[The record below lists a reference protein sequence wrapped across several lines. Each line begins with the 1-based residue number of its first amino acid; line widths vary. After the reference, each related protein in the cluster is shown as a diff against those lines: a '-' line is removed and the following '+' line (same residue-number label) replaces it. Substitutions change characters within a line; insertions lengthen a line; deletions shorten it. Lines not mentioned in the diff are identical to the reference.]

1 MRILYSLIFYL
12 CVPLI
17 LLRLWWR
24 GRRAPAY
31 RRRIRERFGFIRPV
45 GAPCLWVH
53 AVSVGEVQA
62 ARPLLA
68 QLQQRYPEHTL
79 LVTTMTPTGAERVA
93 ALGGGIEHR
102 YLPYDLPDA
111 VLRFLQRVRPRA
123 CLIMETELWPNLLH
137 YCARAD
143 VPVVLVNARM
153 SERSARGYA
162 RLGGFTRNVLRK
174 LRMIAAQTAADR
186 ERLIR
191 LGAEPARVEVTGS
204 LKFDFAPP
212 SDIGPRA
219 IAVRKQW
226 GTARQVWIAAS
237 THRGEDELILQAHGR
252 IKQAVPDALLVLVP
266 RHPERFDEV
275 ATLCQGQGYQVV
287 RRSAQRACD
296 ASTDIFL
303 GDSMGELMLFFAA
316 ADVAF
321 VGGSLVPTGGHNLL
335 EPASLGKPVLTGP
348 HMFNFTEIHRQLL
361 DAGASREV
369 RDPAVLAEAVIELL
383 RDDAA
388 RQRMGERGQR
398 LVEQNR
404 GALGRVMVLVKAVLG
419 AGKIIA
425 I

>member
-1 MRILYSLIFYL
+1 MTPVRILYSLIFYL

-31 RRRIRERFGFIRPV
+31 RRRIRERFGFITPV

-68 QLQQRYPEHTL
+68 QLQQRYPDHTL

-102 YLPYDLPDA
+102 YLPYDLPGA
-111 VLRFLQRVRPRA
+111 MQRFLRRVRPRA

-137 YCARAD
+137 YCAREG

-153 SERSARGYA
+153 SARSARGYA
-162 RLGGFTRNVLRK
+162 RLAGFTRNALRA
-174 LRMIAAQTAADR
+174 LRCIAAQTAADR
-186 ERLIR
+186 ERLIQ
-191 LGAEPARVEVTGS
+191 LGADPARVQVTGS
-204 LKFDFAPP
+204 LKFDFALPA
-212 SDIGPRA
+212 DLVEQGAALRE
-219 IAVRKQW
+219 QW
-226 GTARQVWIAAS
+226 GNARKIWIAAS
-237 THRGEDELILQAHGR
+237 THRGEDALILQAHAR

-266 RHPERFDEV
+266 RHPERFNEV
-275 ATLCQGQGYQVV
+275 AALCQGQGYQVV
-287 RRSAQRACD
+287 RRSAQRAG
-296 ASTDIFL
+296 AAPTDIFL

-335 EPASLGKPVLTGP
+335 EPAALGKPVLTGP

-361 DAGASREV
+361 EVGASREV
-369 RDPAVLAEAVIELL
+369 ADPAALAEVVIELL
-383 RDDAA
+383 DDEAR
-388 RQRMGERGQR
+388 RQRMGEHGRR
-398 LVEQNR
+398 LVERNR
-404 GALGRVMVLVKAVLG
+404 GALGRVMDLINKAMSP
-419 AGKIIA
+419 
-425 I
+425 